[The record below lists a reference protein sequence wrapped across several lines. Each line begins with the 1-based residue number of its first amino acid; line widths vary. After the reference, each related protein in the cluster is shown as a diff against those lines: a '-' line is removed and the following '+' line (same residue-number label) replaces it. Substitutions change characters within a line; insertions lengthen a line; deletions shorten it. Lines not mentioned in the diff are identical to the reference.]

1 MYSSTFYL
9 LCKPPLLLILVISV
23 GVPVK
28 RDTPQVAKLC
38 TTKASQNEQSQVV
51 NKKKDCKKT
60 KKLKTDADPL
70 TAIHSF
76 AELTEFLASETQR
89 RKQDRKS
96 SWSRRLSQTE
106 WKALRQTVRSAFN
119 PKTPNKSVK
128 LARKMLREAVESR

>member
-1 MYSSTFYL
+1 M
-9 LCKPPLLLILVISV
+9 
-23 GVPVK
+23 K

-38 TTKASQNEQSQVV
+38 TTKASHNEQSQVV

-60 KKLKTDADPL
+60 KPKTDADPL

-96 SWSRRLSQTE
+96 AWSRSLSQTE
-106 WKALRQTVRSAFN
+106 WKALRQTVRTAFN
-119 PKTPNKSVK
+119 PKLPNKSVK
-128 LARKMLREAVESR
+128 LARKMLREAVESSN